1 MLSYSKQVAIC
12 ESVREIVKNVMNM
25 SGDFHIRLKAGSI
38 PGVDNILRAVS
49 VLPGLDTEQKLKGFI
64 ADYLLLTLRLVG
76 IQKEVHDLIQ
86 LNE

>member
-1 MLSYSKQVAIC
+1 MLSYSRQVAVC
-12 ESVREIVKNVMNM
+12 ESVREIVKNAMNL
-25 SGDFHIRLKAGSI
+25 SGDLQIRLKAGSI
-38 PGVDNILRAVS
+38 PGVDSILRAVS
-49 VLPGLDTEQKLKGFI
+49 VLPSLDTEQKLKGFI